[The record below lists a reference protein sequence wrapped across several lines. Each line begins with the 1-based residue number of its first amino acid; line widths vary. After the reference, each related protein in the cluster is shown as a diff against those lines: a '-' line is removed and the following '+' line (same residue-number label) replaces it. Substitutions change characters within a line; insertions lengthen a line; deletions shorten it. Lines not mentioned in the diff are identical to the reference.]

1 VSSAPSRSNV
11 DPVGAALALGAA
23 AVLRAVAVCARAYP
37 VVLIDGR
44 SGAGKT
50 SLARLLVDQWPGG
63 RVQLVA
69 LDWIYPGW
77 DGLDAGVQA
86 ARATVI
92 APHARGKAGS
102 WRRWDWDADA
112 PAEEHAV
119 DPALPLIVEG
129 SGLLTAATAPF
140 GDVRVWVDAPD
151 AARRR
156 RALDR
161 DGDLYRPHW
170 ERWAVQERR
179 HLDRDDPQSLATVEV
194 VVP

>member
-1 VSSAPSRSNV
+1 M
-11 DPVGAALALGAA
+11 
-23 AVLRAVAVCARAYP
+23 LRAVTAAASANP
-37 VVLIDGR
+37 VVLIDGC

-50 SLARLLVDQWPGG
+50 SLARLLAAQWPDG

-69 LDWIYPGW
+69 LDSLYPGW
-77 DGLDAGVQA
+77 DGLDAGVEA
-86 ARATVI
+86 ARATVL
-92 APHARGKAGS
+92 APHARGEAGT
-102 WRRWDWDADA
+102 WLRWDWDAGA
-112 PAEEHAV
+112 PAEGHVV

-140 GDVRVWVDAPD
+140 GDVRVWVDAPA

-170 ERWAVQERR
+170 ERWAAQERR
-179 HLDRDDPQSLATVEV
+179 HVDRDDPRSLATVEV